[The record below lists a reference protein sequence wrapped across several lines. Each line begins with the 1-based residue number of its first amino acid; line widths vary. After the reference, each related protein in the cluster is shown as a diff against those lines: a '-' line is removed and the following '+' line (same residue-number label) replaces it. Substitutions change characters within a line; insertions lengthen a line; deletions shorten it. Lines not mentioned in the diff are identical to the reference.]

1 LARALIRLN
10 RFAEA
15 KEVYERAMARN
26 PDSRIIR
33 RGLYDIAF
41 ISGDATG
48 MQRQLDWAGRQADA
62 DAGSYWQA
70 DTAAFAGQW
79 HRAQELPR
87 RAVDLTA
94 QSNAKAFAAEYAS
107 GEALRD
113 AAFDQCQQTKTSA
126 TQALAIGRD
135 RISLPRSGLGLAL
148 CGEAGQ
154 VQKLIDEMKERY
166 PKDTFINGLWL
177 PLIQAASVMKGGNPA
192 SAIQALQTAARYES
206 AAEFWPQYLR
216 AQAYLKLGRGAEAAA
231 EFQKILDHRG
241 QRPISVLYPLAHL
254 GLARAAAMN
263 GDAAKAHQ
271 AYQDFFALW
280 KDADADL
287 PALIEAKKEYEKLK

>member
-1 LARALIRLN
+1 
-10 RFAEA
+10 
-15 KEVYERAMARN
+15 
-26 PDSRIIR
+26 
-33 RGLYDIAF
+33 
-41 ISGDATG
+41 

-79 HRAQELPR
+79 HRAQELSR
-87 RAVDLTA
+87 RAVDLAA
-94 QSNAKAFAAEYAS
+94 QSNAKAVAQEYAS
-107 GEALRD
+107 EEALRNV
-113 AAFDQCQQTKTSA
+113 AFDQCQQTKTAA
-126 TQALAIGRD
+126 TKALAIGRD

-177 PLIQAASVMKGGNPA
+177 PVIQAASVMKGGNPA
-192 SAIQALQTAARYES
+192 SAIQALQTAARYE
-206 AAEFWPQYLR
+206 ARAEFWPQYLR

-287 PALIEAKKEYEKLK
+287 PALIEAKKEYEKFEWT